1 MAHTIRTRRLKSFS
15 RQNNQIRMK
24 QGMISSYAELQKMI
38 HEALRIQHP
47 EWVGLD
53 GQSEMCE
60 FYEARFA
67 KLLDRFK
74 SGASRPG
81 NGAARVMCSALNDPV
96 NKELLAFNKV

>member
-1 MAHTIRTRRLKSFS
+1 
-15 RQNNQIRMK
+15 
-24 QGMISSYAELQKMI
+24 MI
-38 HEALRIQHP
+38 HDALRIQHP

-74 SGASRPG
+74 SGAGDGTPRG
-81 NGAARVMCSALNDPV
+81 MCSALNDPV
-96 NKELLAFNKV
+96 NEDLLAFNKV

>member
-1 MAHTIRTRRLKSFS
+1 
-15 RQNNQIRMK
+15 
-24 QGMISSYAELQKMI
+24 MI
-38 HEALRIQHP
+38 HDALRIQHP

-74 SGASRPG
+74 SGTCSSDNRGP
-81 NGAARVMCSALNDPV
+81 RVMCSALNDTV
-96 NKELLAFNKV
+96 NEDLLAFTKV

>member
-1 MAHTIRTRRLKSFS
+1 MNQTRIRHETV
-15 RQNNQIRMK
+15 
-24 QGMISSYAELQKMI
+24 SSYAELQKMM
-38 HEALRIQHP
+38 HDALRIQHP

-74 SGASRPG
+74 SAACSSDSRTPRG
-81 NGAARVMCSALNDPV
+81 MCSALNDTV
-96 NKELLAFNKV
+96 NEELLAFSKV

>member
-1 MAHTIRTRRLKSFS
+1 M
-15 RQNNQIRMK
+15 NQTEMK
-24 QGMISSYAELQKMI
+24 HETISSYAELQKMI

-47 EWVGLD
+47 EWIGLD

-74 SGASRPG
+74 RGSAGSSGNR
-81 NGAARVMCSALNDPV
+81 AARSMCSALNDTV
-96 NKELLAFNKV
+96 NEDLLAFNKV

>member
-1 MAHTIRTRRLKSFS
+1 
-15 RQNNQIRMK
+15 MK
-24 QGMISSYAELQKMI
+24 HETISSYAELQKMM

-47 EWVGLD
+47 EWIGRD

-74 SGASRPG
+74 SGASTG
-81 NGAARVMCSALNDPV
+81 NGASRGMCTALNDTV
-96 NKELLAFNKV
+96 NEDLLAFNKV